1 MIVKVLGLVFLFIKV
16 FVLAFL
22 FIIVIRFPKC
32 KSLADIIRKGG
43 LKVTKR
49 FFGSTV
55 FTRS

>member
-1 MIVKVLGLVFLFIKV
+1 MIVKVFGLVFLFIKV

-22 FIIVIRFPKC
+22 FIVVIRFPKY
-32 KSLADIIRKGG
+32 KSLADIIRKEG

-55 FTRS
+55 FTKS